1 MANSNYEYKNLDD
14 TPSQTIESIN
24 LHSIP
29 DNNSKT
35 DANIPLLGVTNDKQ
49 QSLYEEVAVNVSN
62 HDDPTV

>member
-1 MANSNYEYKNLDD
+1 MANSSYEYKNLDD

-29 DNNSKT
+29 DNNSET

-49 QSLYEEVAVNVSN
+49 QSLYEEVAVN
-62 HDDPTV
+62 